1 MAPFDHEDGKVQQSL
16 LSHILCEHPIIFTV
30 SELVGELAV
39 DPDEFG
45 RRDAV
50 ERAIRDLTKARL
62 LHRCGP
68 LVLPTRAALYFGQLW
83 DDYQ

>member
-1 MAPFDHEDGKVQQSL
+1 MAPFDHEDGKIQHSL
-16 LSHILCEHPIIFTV
+16 LGHVLCEHPIIFTV

-50 ERAIRDLTKARL
+50 ERSIRDLTKVRL

-68 LVLPTRAALYFGQLW
+68 LVLPTRAALYLAQLW